1 MRIKSRHFLRED
13 AVKKLVSQMSGVFG
27 AELAKFFDNKRLE
40 LIETDEQSKF
50 ILVENEPLIFLV
62 EEQPF
67 MTVKGALRM
76 KPKKKRVVIDMGA
89 VKFISKGADIMCPG
103 ILDADL
109 EIKKGD
115 LVVVVDE
122 VHGKPLAIGRALIS
136 GDDMMRDKGKA
147 IKSVHYVGDRIW
159 RMEL

>member
-13 AVKKLVSQMSGVFG
+13 AVKKLTSQLSSIFG
-27 AELAKFFDNKRLE
+27 NELANFFSGKQLE

-50 ILVENEPLIFLV
+50 ILVDNEPLIFMV

-67 MTVKGALRM
+67 LTVKGALRM
-76 KPKKKRVVIDMGA
+76 KPKKRRVVIDMGA
-89 VKFISKGADIMCPG
+89 IKFVSKGADIMCPG

-109 EIKKGD
+109 EISKGD
-115 LVVVVDE
+115 LVIVVDE

-147 IKSVHYVGDRIW
+147 IKSMHYVGDRIW
-159 RMEL
+159 RMEI